1 MPTVAPRGLTVKS
14 MPTSASIVVR
24 RTLIALVALGLLVF
38 IVRNKL
44 ADAPELPVI
53 NAVPA
58 FEFTDQAGAVYG
70 STELEGKV
78 WLASLL
84 YTTCPGPCPR
94 LVGQLGRLMNSWK
107 KHDQLRFVSFTVDPS
122 RDSPGVLSDYATAH
136 DIDTGRWALLT
147 ADESGLFPFIRQAFL
162 VEAATEITDL
172 DDDEVDL
179 LGPIA
184 HSLHVFL
191 VDGDSRLRGI
201 YDTTDETAM
210 RRLKGDV
217 PLLLRNH

>member
-1 MPTVAPRGLTVKS
+1 MS
-14 MPTSASIVVR
+14 TSVSIVVR
-24 RTLIALVALGLLVF
+24 RTLIAVLALGLLVF
-38 IVRNKL
+38 IARDKL
-44 ADAPELPVI
+44 ADVPELPVI

-58 FEFTDQAGAVYG
+58 FEFTDQAGADYG
-70 STELEGKV
+70 STNLEGKV

-94 LVGQLGRLMNSWK
+94 IVGQLARLMNGWK

-122 RDSPGVLSDYATAH
+122 RDSPGVLSDYAAAH
-136 DIDTGRWALLT
+136 DIDTARWALLT

-210 RRLKGDV
+210 RRLKADV